1 MTVTSPPRALP
12 LPRARSSLLERRLAL
27 LALPLVVAAAALALA
42 LYAPFVLTW
51 PPISSD
57 EGREMNAFW
66 VAVGTDPQATL
77 LDPFFGRDPL
87 YKGGVQG
94 ISVGLA
100 LRLLGP
106 SLAVARLVSS
116 LWAGLLLVAT
126 FLAGRRLFGTGAA
139 AAAATV
145 LAASEPFLL
154 SAHFVRPD
162 VVVAALLMAALW
174 LALFPAE
181 VWPAHLGAGL
191 LLGLAVDVHPNAV
204 AFLPLVGLP
213 SLLSA
218 GQSAPRALRWLGG
231 GLALGAAVYL
241 GVRVAPDPARY
252 LASLDF
258 WVGMEKRPPLLAGT
272 LAASTAG
279 EWGRF
284 AQHLAGRPLELLVLA
299 ASLAWSA
306 ARALRGSRAHLLVLL
321 GLLAAFALFSLLVVS
336 KVPFY
341 LVLYYAPLSLLIGA
355 TIAEIAARL
364 PGRLWAGAGIT
375 LLVALFGFGLLG
387 YARDLGY
394 RYVTGDHDYPL
405 LQQRLRAEVP
415 AGAVVAGQPLY
426 WPALADH
433 RFVDIDVAERLRLQR
448 RTPLEAFLRQ
458 SGATVVLMDDDTRRA
473 LPAADRAWLLSH
485 SEKRATITQKYYGT
499 IDVRVL
505 AAPP

>member
-1 MTVTSPPRALP
+1 MAPGACTPRRMRARTCDGLRAMTVTSPPRALP

-321 GLLAAFALFSLLVVS
+321 GLLAALALFSL
-336 KVPFY
+336 
-341 LVLYYAPLSLLIGA
+341 
-355 TIAEIAARL
+355 
-364 PGRLWAGAGIT
+364 
-375 LLVALFGFGLLG
+375 GLLG